1 MPQFPFYSYP
11 KGDIPESIRSTVFS
25 FLHYDTYCSSLFNP
39 LRYARIIGRVERGSF
54 TLTLSQN
61 RA

>member
-39 LRYARIIGRVERGSF
+39 LRYARIIGTG
-54 TLTLSQN
+54 TLVHSSGPVNLSL
-61 RA
+61 